1 MNVALIII
9 ICALHSE
16 ECVAQ
21 KTYYDTDEQCH
32 AAMLVAETR
41 LPERRQSILLCVEQ
55 MREDEVML

>member
-1 MNVALIII
+1 MSIALLVI

-21 KTYYDTDEQCH
+21 KTYYETDAQCL
-32 AAMLVAETR
+32 AAMQVAETK

-55 MREDEVML
+55 EPEGMTL

>member
-1 MNVALIII
+1 MNVALLVI

-21 KTYYDTDEQCH
+21 KTYYPTDEACH
-32 AAMLVAETR
+32 AAMQVAETR

-55 MREDEVML
+55 EPEGVTL